1 MKCYSVLAGM
11 VLGLVGCAGYPV
23 LPSARAADVVEVAT
37 VGNPNPIAW
46 PGLIAEHAGMFA
58 AEALEVKQLYVASS
72 AQLAQQLTAG
82 SLTSGVRPHSS
93 IRSVPAIRVH
103 RSPCSGSKARRHRL
117 R

>member
-72 AQLAQQLTAG
+72 AQLAQQL
-82 SLTSGVRPHSS
+82 
-93 IRSVPAIRVH
+93 
-103 RSPCSGSKARRHRL
+103 ARDH
-117 R
+117 